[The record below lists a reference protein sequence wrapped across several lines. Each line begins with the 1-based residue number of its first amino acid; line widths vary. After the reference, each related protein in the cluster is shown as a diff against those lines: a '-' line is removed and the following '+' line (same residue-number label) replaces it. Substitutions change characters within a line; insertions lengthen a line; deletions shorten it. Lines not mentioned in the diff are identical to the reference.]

1 MLLNVIPVSHP
12 EDRTGCKVC
21 KHAKEYGEKSLV
33 GQSADLANSLDQF
46 LAANERR
53 AFRIAMLATG
63 EQADALD
70 IVQDAMFKLVKRYAK
85 KPNAEWPALFNRILN
100 NAICDWHR
108 KEKVRRRW
116 RHWFSRSHDDDEI
129 EKTDQLEQV
138 EQQGTHQPDDMVKQQ
153 HTMEKLDNI
162 IQQLPLRQQQ
172 AFLLRQWEGLDVAET
187 ARAMGISE
195 GSVKTHYSRAV
206 HSLRAQ
212 LEEHV

>member
-1 MLLNVIPVSHP
+1 MHLNAGPVSLF
-12 EDRTGCKVC
+12 
-21 KHAKEYGEKSLV
+21 GENRNNDEQSGERNLV
-33 GQSADLANSLDQF
+33 GQSADLANNLDQF

-70 IVQDAMFKLVKRYAK
+70 IVQDTMFKLVKSYAK
-85 KPNAEWPALFNRILN
+85 KSNAEWPALFNRILN

-116 RHWFSRSHDDDEI
+116 RHWFSRSQDDEENDKQDQI
-129 EKTDQLEQV
+129 EQIEQA
-138 EQQGTHQPDDMVKQQ
+138 GTHQPDDMVKQE
-153 HTMEKLDNI
+153 HTMEKLDDLIN
-162 IQQLPLRQQQ
+162 QLPLRQQQ
-172 AFLLRQWEGLDVAET
+172 AFLLRQWEGLDVAQT
-187 ARAMGISE
+187 ASAMGISE